1 MVDKFINYSENVETL
16 NEAFAFVMEYVDQFQ
31 APSIDITAYEQY
43 HDISTLTEG
52 SDVVKNVRYG
62 VSVSGT
68 VS

>member
-1 MVDKFINYSENVETL
+1 MVDKFINYTEDVETL

-43 HDISTLTEG
+43 HDISTISNE
-52 SDVVKNVRYG
+52 DVVKNVRYG